1 MGLSGAATSKGPFE
15 CDGRLA
21 TANSAPIGLSGQSVS
36 SQAIASTALASL
48 AFAGL
53 SGRLLASFS
62 SASIRSWAM
71 DGLVLGLVVA
81 VDGLGW
87 QFWPASSLHGLTSL
101 FSAVDGLGQLMPL
114 ACSLHGLISDF
125 LPL

>member
-1 MGLSGAATSKGPFE
+1 ML
-15 CDGRLA
+15 
-21 TANSAPIGLSGQSVS
+21 
-36 SQAIASTALASL
+36 ASTAAAIS

-53 SGRLLASFS
+53 SGRLLA
-62 SASIRSWAM
+62 M
-71 DGLVLGLVVA
+71 DGLASGLVVA
-81 VDGLGW
+81 VDGLGR

-101 FSAVDGLGQLMPL
+101 FFAVDGLGQLMPL